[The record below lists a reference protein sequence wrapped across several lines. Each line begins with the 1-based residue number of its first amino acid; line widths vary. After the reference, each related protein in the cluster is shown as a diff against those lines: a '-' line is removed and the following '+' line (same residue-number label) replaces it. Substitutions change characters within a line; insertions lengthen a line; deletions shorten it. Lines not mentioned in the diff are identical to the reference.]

1 MEISALHVCYICK
14 ELGSNNVPICEWL
27 ERGFESALCTVPVD
41 LALILYI
48 ALGDRELV
56 VWRPIP
62 RALLRGKALPVI
74 IIIIAQVQR
83 WAAGLGYSTTV
94 ARVYTPEASIIP

>member
-1 MEISALHVCYICK
+1 MET
-14 ELGSNNVPICEWL
+14 N
-27 ERGFESALCTVPVD
+27 PV
-41 LALILYI
+41 
-48 ALGDRELV
+48 
-56 VWRPIP
+56 
-62 RALLRGKALPVI
+62 RGKALPVI